1 MTKVRKIR
9 DTYSNDVDLAKRST
23 REKFSF
29 IVSNINLLEIADRT
43 GSHEKFLDSVTD
55 EIENNATLQDWQCA
69 RIEKIYE
76 LLMRAAGLPYV
87 PEHQDRRRKGLR
99 YG

>member
-1 MTKVRKIR
+1 MAGIQQIR
-9 DTYSNDVDLAKRST
+9 DTYSRDTDLAKRST

-29 IVSNINLLEIADRT
+29 IVSNMNHLEKVDRT
-43 GSHEKFLDSVTD
+43 GTHEKFLDTITD
-55 EIENNATLQDWQCA
+55 DMENDVMLQDWQMA

-76 LLMRAAGLPYV
+76 LVMRGAGLPYV

>member
-1 MTKVRKIR
+1 MAGLRKISDR
-9 DTYSNDVDLAKRST
+9 YSSDVDLAKRST

-29 IVSNINLLEIADRT
+29 IVSNIGLLERFDT
-43 GSHEKFLDSVTD
+43 NGSHEKFLDDITD
-55 EIENNATLQDWQCA
+55 QVENNETMLDWQVA

-76 LLMRAAGLPYV
+76 LTMRAAGLPFV